1 MIAIIDYGRSN
12 LRSVQKA
19 LERAGYPAIFAG
31 TPEALREARGI
42 VFPGQGAF
50 GDTMNNLRAQDLAG
64 AVKDEIAR
72 GKPFLGLCLGLQV
85 LFEESEEMGTHPGL
99 GILPG
104 RVRRFTGDLK
114 VPHMGWNQVDLRQGA
129 DNPLFAGIPDHSY
142 FYFVHSY
149 YVDPAEDS
157 IISGT
162 TDYGGAFASMVARG
176 NLFGVQFHPEKS
188 SDIGQ
193 RVYAN
198 FGKLVAA
205 C

>member
-19 LERAGYPAIFAG
+19 LEKAGYPAVFAS
-31 TPEALREARGI
+31 TPAALREARGI

-50 GDTMNNLRAQDLAG
+50 GDTMDNLRARDLTG
-64 AVKDEIAR
+64 AIRDEIAG
-72 GKPFLGLCLGLQV
+72 GKPFLGVCMGLQV
-85 LFEESEEMGTHPGL
+85 LFEESGEMGTHAGL

-114 VPHMGWNQVDLRQGA
+114 VPHMGWNQVDLRHGPE
-129 DNPLFAGIPDHSY
+129 NPLFEGIPDHSY

-149 YVDPAEDS
+149 YVDPADEA
-157 IISGT
+157 IIAGET
-162 TDYGGAFASMVARG
+162 GYGIAFTSMIARG
-176 NLFGVQFHPEKS
+176 SLFGVQFHPEKS
-188 SDIGQ
+188 SGIGQ
-193 RVYAN
+193 RLYAN

>member
-1 MIAIIDYGRSN
+1 MIAIIDYGMSN

-19 LERAGYPAIFAG
+19 LEKAGYPASIVS
-31 TPEALREARGI
+31 TPEALRKARGL

-50 GDTMNNLRAQDLAG
+50 GDTMNNLRAQELTG
-64 AVKDEIAR
+64 AIKEAIAD
-72 GKPFLGLCLGLQV
+72 GKPFLGVCLGLQV
-85 LFEESEEMGTHPGL
+85 LFDSSEEMGSHPGL

-104 RVRRFTGDLK
+104 RVRRFTGVLK
-114 VPHMGWNQVDLRQGA
+114 VPHMGWNQVDLRQGT
-129 DNPLFAGIPDHSY
+129 DNPLFQGISDHSY

-149 YVDPAEDS
+149 YVETDDEA
-157 IISGT
+157 IIGGT
-162 TDYGGAFASMVARG
+162 TDYGGAFTSMVARG

-188 SDIGQ
+188 SDTGQ

>member
-1 MIAIIDYGRSN
+1 MIAIIDYGMSN

-19 LERAGYPAIFAG
+19 LEKAGYPASFAR
-31 TPEALREARGI
+31 TPEALREAGGL

-50 GDTMNNLRAQDLAG
+50 GDTMNNLRVQELTG
-64 AVKDEIAR
+64 AIKEEIAG
-72 GKPFLGLCLGLQV
+72 GKPFLGVCLGLQV
-85 LFEESEEMGTHPGL
+85 LFENSEEMGSHPGL

-114 VPHMGWNQVDLRQGA
+114 VPHMGWNQVDLRQGTA
-129 DNPLFAGIPDHSY
+129 NPLFQGIPDQSY

-149 YVDPAEDS
+149 YVEADDEA

-162 TDYGGAFASMVARG
+162 TDYGGAFTSMVARG

>member
-1 MIAIIDYGRSN
+1 MIAIIDYGMGN

-19 LERAGYPAIFAG
+19 LERAGYPASIVS
-31 TPEALREARGI
+31 TPEALKQARGI
-42 VFPGQGAF
+42 VSPGQGAF
-50 GDTMNNLRAQDLAG
+50 GDTMDNLRVQGLTG
-64 AVKDEIAR
+64 AIKEEISR
-72 GKPFLGLCLGLQV
+72 GKPFLGVCLGLQV
-85 LFEESEEMGTHPGL
+85 LFEGSDEMGAHQGL

-104 RVRRFTGDLK
+104 RVRRFEGDLK
-114 VPHMGWNQVDLRQGA
+114 VPHMGWNQVELRQGP
-129 DNPLFAGIPDHSY
+129 DNPLFQGIPDNSH

-149 YVDPAEDS
+149 YVEPADEA

-162 TDYGGAFASMVARG
+162 TDYGLTFTSMVARG

-198 FGKLVAA
+198 FGRLVAA

>member
-19 LERAGYPAIFAG
+19 LEKAGYPAVFAS
-31 TPEALREARGI
+31 TPEALRDASGI

-50 GDTMNNLRAQDLAG
+50 GDTMDNLRRRDLTG
-64 AVKDEIAR
+64 AIRDEIER
-72 GKPFLGLCLGLQV
+72 GKPFLGVCMGLQV
-85 LFEESEEMGTHPGL
+85 LFEESGEMGTHAGL

-114 VPHMGWNQVDLRQGA
+114 VPHMGWNQVDFRNGRE
-129 DNPLFAGIPDHSY
+129 NPLFEGIPDHSY

-149 YVDPAEDS
+149 YVEPADEA
-157 IISGT
+157 IIAGET
-162 TDYGGAFASMVARG
+162 GYGSAFTSMIARG

-193 RVYAN
+193 RLYAN
-198 FGKLVAA
+198 FGRLVAA

>member
-1 MIAIIDYGRSN
+1 MIIIVDYGMGN

-19 LERAGYPAIFAG
+19 IEKTGYQAVIAG
-31 TPEALREARGI
+31 TPEALRQAQGI

-50 GDTMNNLRAQDLAG
+50 GDTMDNLRAQELDEALRE
-64 AVKDEIAR
+64 EIAA
-72 GKPFLGLCLGLQV
+72 GKPFLGVCLGLQV
-85 LFEESEEMGTHPGL
+85 LFENSEEMGIHLGL

-104 RVRRFTGDLK
+104 RVRRFAGDLK
-114 VPHMGWNQVDLRQGA
+114 VPHMGWNQVDLRQRP
-129 DNPLFAGIPDHSY
+129 DNPLFQGIPDHSY

-149 YVDPAEDS
+149 YVEPADQS
-157 IISGT
+157 VISGT
-162 TDYGGAFASMVARG
+162 TDYGGTFTSMVARD
-176 NLFGVQFHPEKS
+176 NLFAVQFHPEKS
-188 SDIGQ
+188 SHLGE

>member
-1 MIAIIDYGRSN
+1 MIAIIDYGMSN

-19 LERAGYPAIFAG
+19 LEKAGYPASIVS
-31 TPEALREARGI
+31 TPEALRKARGL

-50 GDTMNNLRAQDLAG
+50 GDTMNNLRAQELTG
-64 AVKDEIAR
+64 AIKEAIAD
-72 GKPFLGLCLGLQV
+72 GKPFLGVCLGLQV
-85 LFEESEEMGTHPGL
+85 LFEDSEEMGMHSGL

-104 RVRRFTGDLK
+104 RVRRFRGDLK
-114 VPHMGWNQVDLRQGA
+114 VPHMGWNQVDLGQGT
-129 DNPLFAGIPDHSY
+129 DNPLFQGIPDHSY

-149 YVDPAEDS
+149 YVETDYEA

-162 TDYGGAFASMVARG
+162 TDYGGGFTSMVARG

-188 SDIGQ
+188 SDTGLQ
-193 RVYAN
+193 VYAN